1 MVGLTVL
8 LLSAAFLLLL
18 AGLVD
23 LASGPL
29 AQRQA
34 VGSVLDDDETSAT
47 AQRARGLDRWFRR
60 TRLGRFLE
68 HELALAGIK
77 RSPLVVAAAGVAS
90 AILAAVLLWNLLAPL
105 FGVLGLLLGAFLVR
119 AFIRRAKDRRLEAF
133 IGQMP
138 EIARVLANATHAGLS
153 IQTAIAIAG
162 DELDDPARS
171 ELQQVAVSL
180 SFGNDIESALNEMR
194 DRLPSREVAIL
205 MTTLLVSARSGG
217 SLVTSL
223 RTIADTLE
231 DRRQT
236 RREIRSTLAQAI
248 STGYTMIGL
257 TFGLLL
263 LLNAINERTVE
274 LMTQNPIGIA
284 ALAFAGTLDLVGF
297 IAIRR
302 MTRIEP

>member
-1 MVGLTVL
+1 VVGLIVL
-8 LLSAAFLLLL
+8 LCSAALLLL
-18 AGLVD
+18 VAAFID

-29 AQRQA
+29 SQRQA
-34 VGSVLDDDETSAT
+34 VGSVLDDDEEGTAT
-47 AQRARGLDRWFRR
+47 RRARGLDRWFRT
-60 TRLGRFLE
+60 TRLGRFLDR
-68 HELALAGIK
+68 ELALAGIK
-77 RSPLVVAAAGVAS
+77 RSPLLVAALGAGT
-90 AILAAVLLWNLLAPL
+90 AVLSAVALWNLLAPV
-105 FGVLGLLLGAFLVR
+105 FGILGVLLGAYLVR
-119 AFIRRAKDRRLEAF
+119 WFLRRAKDRRLEAF
-133 IGQMP
+133 IAQMP

-162 DELDDPARS
+162 DELDEPARG
-171 ELQQVAVSL
+171 ELQQVSVSL
-180 SFGNDIESALNEMR
+180 SFGNDIESALEELR
-194 DRLPSREVAIL
+194 ERLPSREVGVL

-231 DRRQT
+231 SRRQT
-236 RREIRSTLAQAI
+236 RREIRSTLAQAL

-257 TFGLLL
+257 TFGMLL
-263 LLNAINERTVE
+263 LLNAMNPRTVE

-284 ALAFAGTLDLVGF
+284 ALVLAGTLDLIGF

>member
-29 AQRQA
+29 SQRQA
-34 VGSVLDDDETSAT
+34 VGSALDDEESSST
-47 AQRARGLDRWFRR
+47 AKRARGLDRWFRR
-60 TRLGRFLE
+60 TRFGRFLE
-68 HELALAGIK
+68 RELALAGIK
-77 RSPLVVAAAGVAS
+77 RSPLVVSAAGVAS
-90 AILAAVLLWNLLAPL
+90 AILAAIALWNLLAPL
-105 FGVLGLLLGAFLVR
+105 FGVIGLLLGAYLVR
-119 AFIRRAKDRRLEAF
+119 ACSRRAKDRRLEAF

-284 ALAFAGTLDLVGF
+284 ALVFAGTLDLLGF
-297 IAIRR
+297 VAIRR